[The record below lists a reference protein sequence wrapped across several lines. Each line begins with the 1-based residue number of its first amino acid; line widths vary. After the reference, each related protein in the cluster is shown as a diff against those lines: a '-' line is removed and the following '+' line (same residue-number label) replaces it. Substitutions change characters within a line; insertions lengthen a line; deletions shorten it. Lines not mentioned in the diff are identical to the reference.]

1 MALRNVLIL
10 RKPRSG
16 CLEGRM
22 ALIQRPANSFTRS
35 FAGVTSGV
43 RSHNSPEETM
53 Q

>member
-22 ALIQRPANSFTRS
+22 GADPTTRELLYTILGREAFS
-35 FAGVTSGV
+35 VKLCNLVFEMV
-43 RSHNSPEETM
+43 